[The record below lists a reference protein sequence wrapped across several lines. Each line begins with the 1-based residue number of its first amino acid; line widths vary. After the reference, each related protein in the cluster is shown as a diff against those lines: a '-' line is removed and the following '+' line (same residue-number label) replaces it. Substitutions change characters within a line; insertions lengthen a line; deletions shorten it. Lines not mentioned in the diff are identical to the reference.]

1 MRLAVITN
9 ISQTMSVPFIGLFA
23 TFTLFGTHFKIP
35 GLKELCDQQKSL
47 VALYPVCYEED
58 KPTWWDND
66 DDNNEDSSTIPPY
79 SPPFRYLIDVVS
91 ILSGLCAAIVP
102 LRSAKPRKSD
112 ESDADSILPEVDKA
126 ILRQGR
132 ERVCGLRSSNRI
144 PEYSLAQHA
153 LGHLPEWEWSLA
165 PYRPGNQP
173 SGQIVRVLVA
183 IPPAPAPTPEP
194 TPEPRRKKRNRPS
207 QAKRLRYA
215 RRLQAEEEWR
225 QAHDKE
231 DPGELEPRAEQT
243 AEQQPPPPPQ
253 QPADVPNQLIL
264 L

>member
-1 MRLAVITN
+1 
-9 ISQTMSVPFIGLFA
+9 MSVPFIGLFA

-112 ESDADSILPEVDKA
+112 ESDADSVTSETNFDFYIGSPRIPRTA
-126 ILRQGR
+126 PSST
-132 ERVCGLRSSNRI
+132 RSSPKLTKR
-144 PEYSLAQHA
+144 SSARA
-153 LGHLPEWEWSLA
+153 ASHLPEWEWSLA

-173 SGQIVRVLVA
+173 SGQIVRVLAA